1 MISIKDFAKGQG
13 CSETIVYRHIRNNKK
28 ELGSNVQKLHG
39 KTWLTDEGAELI
51 RSLMKQQP
59 IVISDTNEEIK
70 KLQEENRQL
79 LQSLNLAKDKI
90 ILLQEQ
96 NVALTLENAKIELL
110 EADNNKAREEAESY
124 KETSQKLSK
133 ELTEE
138 KERRIGF
145 KEYWRRRKS

>member
-59 IVISDTNEEIK
+59 LVISDTNEEIK
-70 KLQEENRQL
+70 RLQEENRQL

-90 ILLQEQ
+90 IVLQEQ
-96 NVALTLENAKIELL
+96 NVALTLETSKIALL
-110 EADNNKAREEAESY
+110 EAENGKAREEAQSY
-124 KETSQKLSK
+124 KETSQKLSE

-138 KERRIGF
+138 KERPIGF